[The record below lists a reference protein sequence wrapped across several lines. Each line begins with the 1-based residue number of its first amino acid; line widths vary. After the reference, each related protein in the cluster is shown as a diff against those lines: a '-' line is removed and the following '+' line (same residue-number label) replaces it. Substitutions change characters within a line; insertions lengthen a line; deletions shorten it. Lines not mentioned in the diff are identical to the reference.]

1 MDPQDMCMTE
11 MTTTNWEH
19 QTGKAY
25 DIGVGANNAVWVIGT
40 NATGGGYGIFKWQGT
55 DWK

>member
-1 MDPQDMCMTE
+1 MCMTE
-11 MTTTNWEH
+11 MITTNWEH

-40 NATGGGYGIFKWQGT
+40 NATGGGYGIFKW
-55 DWK
+55 